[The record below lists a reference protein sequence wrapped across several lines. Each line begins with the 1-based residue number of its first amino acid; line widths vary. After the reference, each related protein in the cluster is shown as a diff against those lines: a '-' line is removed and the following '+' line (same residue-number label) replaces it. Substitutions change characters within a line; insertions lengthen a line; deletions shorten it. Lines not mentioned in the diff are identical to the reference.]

1 MVKNAIDIIFSGFS
15 FWLVGFGLSFG
26 TDEGTNAFTGV
37 GYFLTEVGTVNNV
50 FTFDLQLL
58 FFYTKVIVI
67 QTSFQSIGLD
77 F

>member
-37 GYFLTEVGTVNNV
+37 GYFLTEVGLLPLPHNLKNIFILPFDVV
-50 FTFDLQLL
+50 F
-58 FFYTKVIVI
+58 
-67 QTSFQSIGLD
+67 
-77 F
+77 